1 MILMVK
7 MIVVIV
13 LVVMVLQMDVPGM
26 VMTSSTE
33 PVHPV
38 VGGRRVVTEP
48 QKLHRCF
55 GLLLFCWLFYLL
67 FLIIQ
72 CFFRAG
78 SLCSN

>member
-1 MILMVK
+1 MV
-7 MIVVIV
+7 V
-13 LVVMVLQMDVPGM
+13 LLQMDVPGM

-55 GLLLFCWLFYLL
+55 GVVAILLLVLFVVLDSLL
-67 FLIIQ
+67 
-72 CFFRAG
+72 
-78 SLCSN
+78 